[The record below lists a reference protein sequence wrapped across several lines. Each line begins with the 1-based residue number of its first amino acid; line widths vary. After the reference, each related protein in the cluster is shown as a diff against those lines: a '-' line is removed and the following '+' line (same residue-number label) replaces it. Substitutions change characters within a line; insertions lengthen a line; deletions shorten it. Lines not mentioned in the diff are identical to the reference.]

1 VSHNPDLIS
10 IVAIGGASASGKS
23 RFAAQLK
30 RHLLAHWP
38 HREVALI
45 PEDAYYRDQQH
56 LSFSQRLQTNYDQP
70 EAFEHALLAQHLWQL
85 RRGEAIELPAYNFP
99 EHTRMPY
106 TTPIAVPNLVLVEG
120 ILVLSNPALREVVDL
135 CVYIDTPLDVCLQRR
150 IRRDMSER
158 GRTRE
163 SVIAQFETMVRPA
176 YEQHIEPSKQYADV
190 VVAGNGSVDSAIEH
204 IASRI
209 IEMQKTEQLNTTQ
222 EDAS

>member
-1 VSHNPDLIS
+1 MSHHSDCIT

-30 RHLLAHWP
+30 RHLQTNWS

-70 EAFEHALLAQHLWQL
+70 EAFEHALLAQHLRKL
-85 RRGEAIELPAYNFP
+85 RAGEAIELPAYNFA

-135 CVYIDTPLDVCLQRR
+135 CVYIDTPLEVCLQRR
-150 IRRDMSER
+150 IRRDMAER

-163 SVIAQFETMVRPA
+163 SVIAQFETTVRPA
-176 YEQHIEPSKQYADV
+176 FEQHIEPSKQYADV
-190 VVAGNGSVDSAIEH
+190 VVAGNGKVDSAIEQ

-209 IEMQKTEQLNTTQ
+209 MEMQKSEKFNSTQ
-222 EDAS
+222 ERAS